1 MLYLNCDISVQGETK
16 KDILESLV
24 MFKPMKMGIL
34 SFRENEYAL
43 KPFFFQTT
51 QNLTLITLFSVE
63 PSWHKDKHFPLNYH
77 MSGLY
82 NADYKDACS
91 SLHMM

>member
-1 MLYLNCDISVQGETK
+1 MPYLNCDISVQGETK

-43 KPFFFQTT
+43 KPFFSNYTKSNLDYTFLRRTFLTQGQT
-51 QNLTLITLFSVE
+51 FSIN
-63 PSWHKDKHFPLNYH
+63 FH